1 MKLIALTFSLVSLNT
16 FAITL
21 SNSVG
26 ATFPKN
32 DVKVNVANL
41 SCDNIGVSAERLL
54 ELTQVA
60 VDRFWNT
67 VPTSRL
73 RLEKGSLVNVSTDFK
88 TEPICSLPCSQA
100 SDFDQDFVHSQDIII
115 ACNNDSTASVGF
127 DNAGTLALAVPI
139 NIQGEDIVGSV
150 ILINDTVGTSVSSLS
165 ENQLISTIAHEIGHA
180 IGLGH
185 ARESQNLM
193 YFATLTDQFYL
204 GENDVHAI
212 TLLYGAKEPFSG
224 CGTISTDSSSSG
236 GNGAALALFAM
247 AFVLVTAAF
256 QSKELLKTKP
266 LA

>member
-1 MKLIALTFSLVSLNT
+1 MKLITLILFLISLKN

-26 ATFPKN
+26 ATFPGN
-32 DVKVNVANL
+32 DVKVNVSSG
-41 SCDNIGVSAERLL
+41 SCDNIGVSADRLL

-73 RLEKGSLVNVSTDFK
+73 RLEKGSLVSVNSAFK
-88 TEPICSLPCSQA
+88 TDAICTGSCSLA
-100 SDFDQDFVHSQDIII
+100 SDFDQNFVHSQDIII
-115 ACNNDSTASVGF
+115 ACNNDTSNNFTS
-127 DNAGTLALAVPI
+127 AGTLALAVPI

-150 ILINDTVGTSVSSLS
+150 ILINDTATTSVDDLS

-185 ARESQNLM
+185 AVESQNLM

-212 TLLYGAKEPFSG
+212 TLLYGSEEPFSG
-224 CGTISTDSSSSG
+224 CGTISMGNNSG
-236 GNGAALALFAM
+236 GGKGLGLILFAI

-256 QSKELLKTKP
+256 QSKELMKTKS